1 MKEAEINTD
10 NVKLKKYSE
19 KLFKKLL
26 NMTQKEREDFLTEL
40 SNKLEII
47 NKEIDRLNNLSE
59 KNANIKTKR
68 ELSEVQECLSILL
81 PYSVATAISLGG
93 VYKLLQVSDTFFSA
107 FISSTSNLFS
117 SVLLSTFAC
126 TAVCGGIG
134 VLVGVLTSLA
144 IKNKVV
150 ERVIKQIK
158 EKVLYKKKEQL
169 KTKEKNLTMQLKT
182 LCEFN

>member
-19 KLFKKLL
+19 KLSKKLL
-26 NMTQKEREDFLTEL
+26 KMTPKEREDFLLQLT
-40 SNKLEII
+40 NKLEKTNIELD
-47 NKEIDRLNNLSE
+47 KLNGLAETN
-59 KNANIKTKR
+59 NNDTKR
-68 ELSEVQECLSILL
+68 ELTALQECLSILL

-93 VYKLLQVSDTFFSA
+93 VYKLLQVSDTFFTA

-117 SVLLSTFAC
+117 SVLLSTFSCAV
-126 TAVCGGIG
+126 VCGGIG

-150 ERVIKQIK
+150 EKIINQIK
-158 EKVLYKKKEQL
+158 ERVIYKKKEHL
-169 KTKEKNLTMQLKT
+169 KTKEESLTMQLKT
-182 LCEFN
+182 LNNLS